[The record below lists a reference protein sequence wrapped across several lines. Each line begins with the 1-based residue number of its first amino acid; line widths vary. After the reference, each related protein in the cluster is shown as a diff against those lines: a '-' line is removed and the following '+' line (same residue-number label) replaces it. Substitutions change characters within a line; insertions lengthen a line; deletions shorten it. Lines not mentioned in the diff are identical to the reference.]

1 MSLRVQTICHDTTLT
16 GYGVW
21 SEGLAT
27 DGLVFEM
34 GGELVEELCSVEL
47 RGRQTGTTELTGV
60 LQTSWGSFEMPSH
73 WCGWWRGGW

>member
-34 GGELVEELCSVEL
+34 GGELVEELCGPAWNCAGGK
-47 RGRQTGTTELTGV
+47 RGPR
-60 LQTSWGSFEMPSH
+60 S
-73 WCGWWRGGW
+73 